1 MVPIAGIVTSRT
13 MARRNAPSRPSGP
26 SVDDRIVLLFGKEE
40 YLRRAYTDQ
49 LRKQLTQQGTEADT
63 IRFDGT
69 SASMADVLD
78 ECRSVGLMVQHKFVV
93 VDNADAFVKG
103 DNRPVMERYAAAP
116 APEATLILRAETWH
130 KGKLDGMIETVGSV
144 VRCDAVKPDRAA
156 QAAGEM
162 AQLRHQADMP
172 PDAARALVERVG
184 VDLSRIS
191 SEVAKLA
198 SAVDEGQPI
207 TVELVREMVG
217 PSREEQFWMIQDVLL
232 SGNTEAALAKLNE
245 LLTISRI
252 EIVPLRW
259 AFVDLARK
267 VHAASQSLAVGE
279 GSGAI
284 AKRLRLW
291 GPAGDRLMSVAK
303 HLTPAR
309 ARRLLRDAIET
320 DVRGKTGQ
328 GDNVRGLEVL
338 TIQFA
343 QALGG

>member
-1 MVPIAGIVTSRT
+1 
-13 MARRNAPSRPSGP
+13 MARRSSPSKASAGP
-26 SVDDRIVLLFGKEE
+26 SVDDRIVLLSGKEE

-49 LRKQLTQQGTEADT
+49 LRKQLAQQGTEADT

-78 ECRSVGLMVQHKFVV
+78 ECRSVGLMAQYKLVV
-93 VDNADAFVKG
+93 VDQADAFVKG
-103 DNRPVMERYAAAP
+103 DNRPVMERYAASP
-116 APEATLILRAETWH
+116 APEATLVLRAETWH
-130 KGKLDGMIETVGSV
+130 KGKLDGLIEAVGSIV
-144 VRCDAVKPDRAA
+144 KCDAVKPDRAA
-156 QAAGEM
+156 QAASEM
-162 AQLRHQADMP
+162 AKHRHQATLG
-172 PDAARALVERVG
+172 PDAARALVDRVG

-198 SAVDEGQPI
+198 AAVNEGEAI
-207 TVELVREMVG
+207 TVELVRDMVG

-245 LLTISRI
+245 LLTVSRI
-252 EIVPLRW
+252 ETVPLRW
-259 AFVDLARK
+259 AYVDLARK

-279 GSGAI
+279 GAGTI

-291 GPAGDRLMSVAK
+291 GPAGDRLMGAAK
-303 HLTPAR
+303 RMTPSR
-309 ARRLLRDAIET
+309 ARGLLRDAIEA

-338 TIQFA
+338 TVQFA
-343 QALGG
+343 QALHA